1 MINQKKWDLR
11 FLEMAKLVA
20 SWSKDPSTKCGAV
33 IVRPDKSVASVGYNG
48 FPRGVD
54 DSDELY
60 NNRPEKYG
68 RVVHAEVNAVLA
80 AKEPLDGCT
89 MYTYPP
95 FIAPSCDRCTTVI
108 IQSGIKRVVHFD
120 ETGETEFAQRW
131 SDTVERSREMY
142 EQAGVEIVSYNEH
155 TA

>member
-1 MINQKKWDLR
+1 MSNQEKWDLR

-33 IVRPDKSVASVGYNG
+33 IVRPDKTIAAVGYNG
-48 FPRGVD
+48 FPRNVD
-54 DSDELY
+54 DSPELY
-60 NNRPEKYG
+60 NNREEKYG

-80 AKEPLDGCT
+80 AKEPLNGYT

-95 FIAPSCDRCTTVI
+95 FIVPSCDRCTTVI
-108 IQSGIKRVVHFD
+108 VQSGISRVVHFQSD
-120 ETGETEFAQRW
+120 ESEFAQRW
-131 SDTVERSREMY
+131 SDTVARSKEMY
-142 EQAGVEIVSYNEH
+142 SQAGVEIVGYSTQ